1 MTESSE
7 KTISR
12 SKICTITPEK
22 VTTRTVVIPDD
33 LEAVKKLWFDY
44 LVWGNDK
51 MQELYGVHPHNPK
64 EAVEQD
70 IQQISKFQPPYGQ
83 LVLAIYAGK
92 ICGLGSLK
100 SISPEIGEIKRMFV
114 DPTFRRI
121 GAGRAILEGLLV
133 EAKKVGYKKVRLDSP
148 KFMEAAHS
156 LYRSF
161 GFLDIEAYP
170 EMEIPAEFKDYLVF
184 MELDLTED
192 KN

>member
-1 MTESSE
+1 M
-7 KTISR
+7 KTMDRNSLVEIR
-12 SKICTITPEK
+12 K
-22 VTTRTVVIPDD
+22 VVIPDD
-33 LEAVKKLWFDY
+33 IDAVKKLWFDY

-83 LVLAIYAGK
+83 LIIAVYENK

-100 SISPEIGEIKRMFV
+100 SINSEIGEIKRMFV

-121 GAGRAILEGLLV
+121 GAGRAILEGLL
-133 EAKKVGYKKVRLDSP
+133 EESKKAGYKKVRLDSP

-161 GFLDIEAYP
+161 GFRDIEAYP
-170 EMEIPAEFKDYLVF
+170 EMEIPAEFKDYLLF
-184 MELDLTED
+184 MELDLMNDT
-192 KN
+192 K

>member
-1 MTESSE
+1 MEQKSNVE
-7 KTISR
+7 VR
-12 SKICTITPEK
+12 CAQ
-22 VTTRTVVIPDD
+22 IPDD
-33 LEAVKKLWFDY
+33 IESIKKLWFDY

-70 IQQISKFQPPYGQ
+70 IKQINKFQPPYGQ
-83 LVLAIYAGK
+83 LIIAVYENK

-100 SISPEIGEIKRMFV
+100 SINSEIGEIKRMFV

-121 GAGRAILEGLLV
+121 GAGRAILEGLLI
-133 EAKKVGYKKVRLDSP
+133 ESKKAGYKKLRLDSP

-161 GFLDIEAYP
+161 GFRDIEPYP
-170 EMEIPAEFKDYLVF
+170 EMEIPAEFKDYLLF
-184 MELDLTED
+184 MELDLID
-192 KN
+192 DNK